1 MNIAKNMEIIFV
13 AATLV
18 LGLSSE
24 ALARSTPRPATT
36 LEQPAYTP
44 ATAIANKVP
53 VVIVSAKRLTA
64 AEKAAIAG

>member
-1 MNIAKNMEIIFV
+1 MNIAKNMELIFV
-13 AATLV
+13 AASLV

-36 LEQPAYTP
+36 LEQPAYT
-44 ATAIANKVP
+44 AAAALAEKMP

-64 AEKAAIAG
+64 AEKAAMAG